1 METNAEG
8 DDFRVVCL
16 GGSAGG
22 LEAYTDILGSLPAD
36 TGMGFI
42 IAPHRALE
50 YAHLLPQLLSK
61 VTAMPVVEVK
71 QGMRLEP
78 NRVFVMPPRVDMSLA
93 GNVFDLR
100 TTSRPS
106 GWPKTINTFLCSLAE
121 AAGPRAV
128 AVIILSGLDGDGSAA
143 LKAIKSAGGLTFAQ
157 SDASYDSMP
166 RTAVETGHID
176 YLLPSSGIAKALLD
190 LAHQPLQTVDSHS
203 G

>member
-1 METNAEG
+1 MDASADGN
-8 DDFRVVCL
+8 DFRVVCL

-22 LEAYTDILGSLPAD
+22 LEAYMDILRGLPAD
-36 TGMGFI
+36 TGMAFV
-42 IAPHRALE
+42 IAPHRAQE
-50 YAHLLPQLLSK
+50 YAHLLPHLLNT
-61 VTAMPVVEVK
+61 VTVMPVVEVK

-78 NRVFVMPPRVDMSLA
+78 NRVFVMPPRVDMSLT

-100 TTSRPS
+100 TTAKPR

-128 AVIILSGLDGDGSAA
+128 AVILSGLDGDGSAA

-166 RTAVETGHID
+166 RSAVETGHID
-176 YLLPSSGIAKALLD
+176 YLLPASGIAKALLTV
-190 LAHQPLQTVDSHS
+190 AHEPLIHAAA